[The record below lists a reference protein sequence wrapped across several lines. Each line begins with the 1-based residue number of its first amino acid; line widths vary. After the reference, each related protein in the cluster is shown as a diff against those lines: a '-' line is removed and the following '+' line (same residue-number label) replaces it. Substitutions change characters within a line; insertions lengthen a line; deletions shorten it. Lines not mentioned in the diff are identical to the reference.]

1 MNKNEVKMFKLEEI
15 YAIQIPNLTKQ
26 ETLSLIKLL
35 GNRGIAKSR
44 TVTRLFKHLIKL
56 ETEETKNNG

>member
-1 MNKNEVKMFKLEEI
+1 MFKLEEI